1 MNVLLRDELAQLIAQ
16 HAGPDQTLRD
26 AARGALRALE
36 WACALRPDFAPMRDA
51 LRSALHAAYGQ
62 ESMQ

>member
-1 MNVLLRDELAQLIAQ
+1 MNTLLRDELAVLIAQ
-16 HAGPDQTLRD
+16 HAEPDKPLRE

-51 LRSALHAAYGQ
+51 LRSALH
-62 ESMQ
+62 EVTP